1 MMAAMLVAM
10 LVVPLARP
18 ADAQL
23 ARVARKKDP
32 AGGYPLW
39 FEDTAGLRL
48 QLCANLDDPLCS
60 GEGLAAETPDPDA
73 PLSVKDGN
81 FPEESFYWSAEAAMD
96 AEVDGAADP
105 ARGSS
110 ALLVLALEAAWVE
123 DTVGGE
129 EVALIEPG
137 KQVVFSRIRLRLD
150 NFQPNTQYSIVH
162 PFGTAVLLT
171 DEEGEAREAGDLV
184 GEDPAGIHGDIGC
197 EPGAGAEA
205 EPVEKED
212 AEAGAK
218 KAKAGDKKA
227 KARAGAGGQA
237 TCDFALATQGGIG
250 PFLVWDT
257 FPGLGAEAAAGDAP
271 PVGYVGDPLVEHAVA
286 GSPFNTNFFE
296 VSGSGLAEPAS
307 TDQFSVMGKILGAS
321 RPALAPESDTGAAAD
336 GLVTNAN
343 SVTFTGVGP
352 PGTMVKALV
361 DGKGA
366 GKAEVDGGLY
376 SVTIDDLAEG
386 THEISAAANDDS
398 APSSPLTVT
407 VDRTAPG
414 ISAIGME
421 PATFDTAEQKSA
433 TLTARISEEAAVTA
447 EVVDAD
453 GTVVREL
460 PTEQGASGTVTATW
474 DGKTDS
480 SAPAES
486 GTYEIVLAAT
496 DMAGNVS
503 SEGASVELAAATI
516 PDSGDGGSTVIWIIV
531 GAALALAVVVT
542 AVRAVRRRG
551 AEPQEL

>member
-336 GLVTNAN
+336 DLVTNAN

-503 SEGASVELAAATI
+503 SEGTGVELAAATI

-531 GAALALAVVVT
+531 GAALALAVVVI
-542 AVRAVRRRG
+542 AVRTVRRRG